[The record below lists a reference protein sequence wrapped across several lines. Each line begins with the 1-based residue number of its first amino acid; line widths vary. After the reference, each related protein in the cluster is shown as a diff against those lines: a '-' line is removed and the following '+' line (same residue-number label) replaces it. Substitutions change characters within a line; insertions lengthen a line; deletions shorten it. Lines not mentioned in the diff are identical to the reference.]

1 MDGNV
6 DFSANAGL
14 YDRRHGARLP
24 QDVLEAL
31 CVASGLAEHSRIL
44 EIGAGT
50 GRVSVPMAEGRFR
63 MTALDISAEML
74 RTLRTKA
81 APGLLAVVCADA
93 AAAPFKAQAF
103 DAVIIARVVYLVPNW
118 RSMLGEARRV
128 LKAQGPI
135 LYEWGNG
142 TGREMWARIRDRARE
157 ILERAGV
164 DTPFHPG
171 ARSDADVDRCLQRS
185 GLRCVAEIAGEALP
199 AISPSQFVTQIA
211 TGECSYMWR
220 VPAHLRAACLHELNA
235 WVQDQFAQDLV
246 ENATGSWKVYRQP

>member
-14 YDRRHGARLP
+14 YDRRHGGRLP
-24 QDVLEAL
+24 QDVVEAL
-31 CVASGLAEHSRIL
+31 CMASGLAEYSRVL

-50 GRVSVPMAEGRFR
+50 GRVSIPMAEGRFR
-63 MTALDISAEML
+63 MTALDTSAEML

-81 APGLLAVVCADA
+81 APGLLSVVCADA
-93 AAAPFKAQAF
+93 GAAPFRGQIF
-103 DAVIIARVVYLVPNW
+103 DAVIIARVVYLIPNW
-118 RSMLGEARRV
+118 RTMLSEARRV

-142 TGREMWARIRDRARE
+142 TGREMWARVRDKARE
-157 ILERAGV
+157 IFEQAGV
-164 DTPFHPG
+164 GTPFHPG
-171 ARSDADVDRCLQRS
+171 ARFDEDVDRWLQRS

-199 AISPSQFVTQIA
+199 PISPSQFVTQIA

-220 VPAHLRAACLHELNA
+220 VPAHLRAACLHELKT
-235 WVQDQFAQDLV
+235 WVQDQFADDLV
-246 ENATGSWKVYRQP
+246 ENTFSSWKIYR